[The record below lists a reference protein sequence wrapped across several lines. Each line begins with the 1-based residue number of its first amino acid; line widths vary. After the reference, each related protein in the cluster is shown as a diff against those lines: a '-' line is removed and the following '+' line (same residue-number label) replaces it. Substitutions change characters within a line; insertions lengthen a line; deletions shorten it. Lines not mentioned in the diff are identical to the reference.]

1 MHVGLWKVQKAS
13 IEVAAKVE
21 HQMQLMDHMKQR
33 LDVQDAVDLLV
44 STECIR
50 FLCIITCIVVG

>member
-1 MHVGLWKVQKAS
+1 MQKAS

-44 STECIR
+44 SLLNAFTS
-50 FLCIITCIVVG
+50 FVL

>member
-1 MHVGLWKVQKAS
+1 MGLLKLQKAS

-44 STECIR
+44 SLLDSFTSCV
-50 FLCIITCIVVG
+50 L

>member
-1 MHVGLWKVQKAS
+1 MCAYSCGDVKVQKAS

-44 STECIR
+44 SLLNAFTS
-50 FLCIITCIVVG
+50 VYHKV